1 MLINPN
7 QLRKPDRTSKN
18 NESKD
23 PEAETPPVFRLS
35 SPAYR
40 NVANP
45 EGTLQQQIGTLEH
58 DVCINF
64 WSFGSYSLHEL
75 LFYLLK
81 QTGPAHINMCTWS
94 ISQDAIEQITRRHRC
109 GDILSIR
116 FLLDP
121 RVKVCKAK
129 PLQMIA
135 ANFPYGILRIHAKV
149 VTLENKEWK
158 LSIVSSQNAT
168 NNPKLERGVIL
179 ISDTVYD
186 FDKQIFENEFN
197 RCRARDGGGTC
208 GTVLQSETDR
218 DDHRSRSG
226 RVGKRCP
233 VRKWKHI

>member
-1 MLINPN
+1 MLISLDQIREPGKTNFDN
-7 QLRKPDRTSKN
+7 K
-18 NESKD
+18 KD
-23 PEAETPPVFRLS
+23 EPEAVVPPVLCLS
-35 SPAYR
+35 SPVYR
-40 NVANP
+40 NIANP
-45 EGTLQQQIGTLEH
+45 QGTLQNQIGTLEH
-58 DVCINF
+58 NVCINF

-94 ISQDAIEQITRRHRC
+94 ISQDAIERIIFRHNR

-135 ANFPYGILRIHAKV
+135 ANFPYGITRIHAKV

-158 LSIVSSQNAT
+158 LSIVTSQNAT

-179 ISDTVYD
+179 VSDLVCD
-186 FDKQIFENEFN
+186 FDQKIFEDEFN
-197 RCRARDGGGTC
+197 RCRVENSGGVG
-208 GTVLQSETDR
+208 GIVLQSDANSL
-218 DDHRSRSG
+218 DS
-226 RVGKRCP
+226 
-233 VRKWKHI
+233 